1 MRYLLLLLL
10 TFSFNTFSQ
19 VPDPSYGLPELAS
32 EERIRELNT
41 KKRAKVMS
49 ASVARK
55 VQSVIEALSAFRE
68 EGFIHN
74 RCARP
79 AGGYE
84 ELRQASAPLSE

>member
-41 KKRAKVMS
+41 KKRYINKD
-49 ASVARK
+49 
-55 VQSVIEALSAFRE
+55 
-68 EGFIHN
+68 
-74 RCARP
+74 
-79 AGGYE
+79 
-84 ELRQASAPLSE
+84 ELPGAYIAISCIYD